1 MWGRRAAGPVVLV
14 VLAVLAGAGPACASG
29 YTTPASAGSFTQVGA
44 GRANVC
50 ALKADGTLL
59 CWGSDGHG
67 ESTPPAGTFTA
78 LSVGDDHA
86 CAIRTDQT
94 LACWGDAA
102 SGMIAAPAGTFTALS
117 AGFDHS
123 CAVRTDQTLAC
134 WGALNGLPPAGTF
147 ASVSAVNGNDCAL
160 RTDATVACWGHD
172 TWGEGT
178 PPAATTFT
186 AVSANWSFGCGLK
199 TDAALACWGLDSGA
213 NHYGQ
218 TLPPAGAFL
227 AVGTSA
233 QDTACAIRADQAL
246 TCWGELA
253 ATSFLP
259 PAGRFTALSVGTFFA
274 CAVAVDE
281 TVSCWGSGVPQG
293 PVDPPPVVPGV
304 PVVVPVVPVTHA
316 TPPATTTTT
325 KPVPTPTPTPTVPA
339 KPARI
344 SAASAFTL
352 PAATHCVSRRHFTIR
367 IRKLRGVTFVSAVVK
382 VDGKRVKTIK
392 RARIT
397 APVDLTGLPK
407 GRFTVAIT
415 AKASDGRTVTGTR
428 TYRTCA
434 PKHASS
440 GPTL

>member
-1 MWGRRAAGPVVLV
+1 MWGRRAVGPVVLM
-14 VLAVLAGAGPACASG
+14 VLAVLAGAGSAPASG
-29 YTTPASAGSFTQVGA
+29 YTTPASARSFTQVGA

-50 ALKADGTLL
+50 ALKVDGTLL
-59 CWGSDGHG
+59 CWGSDAYGQ
-67 ESTPPAGTFTA
+67 STPPAGTFTA
-78 LSVGDDHA
+78 VSVGDDHA

-94 LACWGDAA
+94 LACWGDAG
-102 SGMIAAPAGTFTALS
+102 SSMTAAPAGTFTALS

-123 CAVRTDQTLAC
+123 CAIRTDQTLAC
-134 WGALNGLPPAGTF
+134 WGALNGAPPVGTF
-147 ASVSAVNGNDCAL
+147 TAVSAVNGNDCAL
-160 RTDATVACWGHD
+160 RTDTTVVCWGHN

-178 PPAATTFT
+178 PQAATTFS

-213 NHYGQ
+213 NGYGQ

-233 QDTACAIRADQAL
+233 EDTACAIRADQTL

-253 ATSFLP
+253 TTSFAP
-259 PAGRFTALSVGTFFA
+259 PAGRFTDLSVGTFFA
-274 CAVAVDE
+274 CAVAVDHSV
-281 TVSCWGSGVPQG
+281 TCWASGAPQG
-293 PVDPPPVVPGV
+293 PVDPPPAATPGTPSGPV
-304 PVVVPVVPVTHA
+304 TPVVTVRNPPAPTHT
-316 TPPATTTTT
+316 TPPKTPAPAAT
-325 KPVPTPTPTPTVPA
+325 V

-344 SAASAFTL
+344 TAASAFTL
-352 PAATHCVSRRHFTIR
+352 PSAKRCVSRRHFTIR

-382 VDGKRVKTIK
+382 VNGKRVKTVK
-392 RARIT
+392 RARIS

-407 GRFTVAIT
+407 GRFVVTIT

-428 TYRTCA
+428 TYHTCA

-440 GPTL
+440 GPKL